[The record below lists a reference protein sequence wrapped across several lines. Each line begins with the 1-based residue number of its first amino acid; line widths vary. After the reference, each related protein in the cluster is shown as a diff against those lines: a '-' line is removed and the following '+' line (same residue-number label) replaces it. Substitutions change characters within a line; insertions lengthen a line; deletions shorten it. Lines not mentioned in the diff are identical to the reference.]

1 MGMEGTEQGQAV
13 VSARRTKTKDP
24 LAQVTFRLAWHM
36 RLETSGVTFNQRMND
51 RNSLTECML
60 HVKHVIFMLRLL

>member
-1 MGMEGTEQGQAV
+1 MEGTEQGQV
-13 VSARRTKTKDP
+13 VLSARRTKTKDP

-36 RLETSGVTFNQRMND
+36 RLETSGVTFNQRMHD

-60 HVKHVIFMLRLL
+60 HVKHVIFILRLL